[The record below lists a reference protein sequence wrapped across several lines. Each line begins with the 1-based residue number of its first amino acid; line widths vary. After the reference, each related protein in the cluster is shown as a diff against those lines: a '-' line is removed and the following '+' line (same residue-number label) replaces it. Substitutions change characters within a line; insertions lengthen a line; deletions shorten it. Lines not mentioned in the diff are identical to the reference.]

1 MNAKDVP
8 EGFPAELT
16 IEQITW
22 AFDVSPRRIEHR
34 PQGPT
39 PAA

>member
-8 EGFPAELT
+8 DGFPAELT

-22 AFDVSPRRIEHR
+22 AFDVSPRKCRCISSNSPMR
-34 PQGPT
+34 
-39 PAA
+39 